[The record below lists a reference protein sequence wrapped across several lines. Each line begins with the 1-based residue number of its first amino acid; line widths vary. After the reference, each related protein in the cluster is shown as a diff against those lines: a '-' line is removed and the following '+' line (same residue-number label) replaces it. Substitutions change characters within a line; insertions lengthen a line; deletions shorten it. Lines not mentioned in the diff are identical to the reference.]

1 MTLTCMTKLISNG
14 TVKFRFKMS
23 REDSPLETRH
33 RQGNRVKTDLELREV
48 VNYIQPVVFRLSPC
62 SECSLCSFGNF
73 PGVRS
78 IKADISDLNVGSI
91 VLGDQE

>member
-1 MTLTCMTKLISNG
+1 MQI
-14 TVKFRFKMS
+14 TV
-23 REDSPLETRH
+23 
-33 RQGNRVKTDLELREV
+33 DL
-48 VNYIQPVVFRLSPC
+48 VVFRISPC

-78 IKADISDLNVGSI
+78 IKADVSELKVGSI

>member
-1 MTLTCMTKLISNG
+1 MSYITLNTATLFQRTKYSAKGKKDNHTMKGELG
-14 TVKFRFKMS
+14 R
-23 REDSPLETRH
+23 RERIH
-33 RQGNRVKTDLELREV
+33 V
-48 VNYIQPVVFRLSPC
+48 VVFRLSPC

-78 IKADISDLNVGSI
+78 IKADVSELNVGSI